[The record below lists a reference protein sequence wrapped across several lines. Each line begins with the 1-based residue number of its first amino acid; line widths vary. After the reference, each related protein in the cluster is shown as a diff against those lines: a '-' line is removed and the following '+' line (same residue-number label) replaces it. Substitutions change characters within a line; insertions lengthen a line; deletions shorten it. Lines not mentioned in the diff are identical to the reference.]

1 MRDPVRSIAR
11 AELVVEAARQDI
23 ARAIDTNST
32 TEIAYHLQRA
42 DKRLASVRHYLRTR
56 RAQ

>member
-1 MRDPVRSIAR
+1 MADPVRSIAR

-23 ARAIDTNST
+23 ARAMDTNKT
-32 TEIAYHLQRA
+32 TEIAHHLQRA

>member
-23 ARAIDTNST
+23 ARAMDTNNT
-32 TEIAYHLQRA
+32 TEIAHHLKAA
-42 DKRLASVRHYLRTR
+42 DQRLASVRHYLRTR
-56 RAQ
+56 RTP